1 MPRTWPKPGNNRRKT
16 SKKNKVK
23 RQKFT
28 NLVLF
33 TFYFCLCYFL
43 AMNHIERLNAI
54 LIHLQSKRIVKA
66 SEIAKRFEI
75 SLRTVYRDIRALEAS
90 GVPIGAEAGVGYFLM
105 ENYKLPPVMFTK
117 EEASALLFGEKLV
130 EKMSDDQMKSEFCSA
145 LIKIKAIL
153 NPEEKDR
160 LEKLQN
166 HISVLNFTSPSGNFN
181 RLFLGEIQQALV
193 SKQVLEIDYQAG
205 YGAPA
210 TKRLVEPIGLCNY
223 SRRWHLFAWCRLRG
237 EYRDFRLDRIQD
249 LRISTENFKGKQH
262 VSMDEFIRKLN
273 VISDEPNIT
282 LLMPTNRLY
291 LIAESKY
298 WYGFTEEEK
307 IDDQLSRLHFSN
319 NELRG
324 FATWIISSGSF
335 AQVEEPEELKQILYQ
350 YISGIIENYK

>member
-1 MPRTWPKPGNNRRKT
+1 
-16 SKKNKVK
+16 
-23 RQKFT
+23 
-28 NLVLF
+28 
-33 TFYFCLCYFL
+33 
-43 AMNHIERLNAI
+43 MNHIERLNAI

-66 SEIAKRFEI
+66 SEIAERFEI
-75 SLRTVYRDIRALEAS
+75 SLRTVYRDIRALEES

-105 ENYKLPPVMFTK
+105 DNYKLPPVMFTK

-130 EKMSDDQMKSEFCSA
+130 EKMSDDGMKAEFCSA
-145 LIKIKAIL
+145 LFKIKAIL

-160 LEKLQN
+160 LEKLYSQ
-166 HISVLNFTSPSGNFN
+166 ISVLNYTSSNVNFN
-181 RLFLGEIQQALV
+181 RLFLSEIQQALV

-223 SRRWHLFAWCRLRG
+223 SRRWHLFAWCRLRS

-262 VSMDEFIRKLN
+262 ISMDEFTRKLN
-273 VISDEPNIT
+273 VISDKANIS
-282 LLMPTNRLY
+282 
-291 LIAESKY
+291 LIMKTDRIKLINESKY

-307 IDDQLSRLHFSN
+307 VDYQTSRLRFAN

-324 FATWIISSGSF
+324 FATWIISSGSY
-335 AQVEEPEELKQILYQ
+335 AKVEDPEELKTILDQ
-350 YISGIIENYK
+350 SISGIIENYR

>member
-1 MPRTWPKPGNNRRKT
+1 
-16 SKKNKVK
+16 
-23 RQKFT
+23 
-28 NLVLF
+28 
-33 TFYFCLCYFL
+33 
-43 AMNHIERLNAI
+43 MNHIERLNAI

-66 SEIAKRFEI
+66 SEIAERFEI
-75 SLRTVYRDIRALEAS
+75 SLRTVYRDIRALEES

-105 ENYKLPPVMFTK
+105 NNYKLPPVMFTK

-130 EKMSDDQMKSEFCSA
+130 EKMSDDGMKAEFCSA
-145 LIKIKAIL
+145 LFKIKAIL

-160 LEKLQN
+160 LEKLYSQ
-166 HISVLNFTSPSGNFN
+166 ISVLDYTSSNVNFN
-181 RLFLGEIQQALV
+181 RLFLGEIQQAMV

-223 SRRWHLFAWCRLRG
+223 SRRWHLFAWCRLRS

-262 VSMDEFIRKLN
+262 ISMDEFTRKLN
-273 VISDEPNIT
+273 VISDKANIS
-282 LLMPTNRLY
+282 
-291 LIAESKY
+291 LIMKTDRIKLINESKY

-307 IDDQLSRLHFSN
+307 VDDQTSRLRFAN

-324 FATWIISSGSF
+324 FATWIISSGSY
-335 AQVEEPEELKQILYQ
+335 AKVEEPEELKQIVDQ
-350 YISGIIENYK
+350 YISGIIENYQ

>member
-1 MPRTWPKPGNNRRKT
+1 
-16 SKKNKVK
+16 
-23 RQKFT
+23 
-28 NLVLF
+28 
-33 TFYFCLCYFL
+33 
-43 AMNHIERLNAI
+43 MNHIERLNAI
-54 LIHLQSKRIVKA
+54 LIQLQSKRIVKA
-66 SEIAKRFEI
+66 SEIAERFEI

-130 EKMSDDQMKSEFCSA
+130 EKMSDDRMKAEFCSA
-145 LIKIKAIL
+145 LTKIKAIL

-160 LEKLQN
+160 LEKLHSQ
-166 HISVLNFTSPSGNFN
+166 ISVLNFTSANENFN
-181 RLFLGEIQQALV
+181 HLFLSEIQQALV

-210 TKRLVEPIGLCNY
+210 TQRLVEPIGLCNY

-237 EYRDFRLDRIQD
+237 EYRDFRLDRIQN
-249 LRISTENFKGKQH
+249 LRLSQENFKGKQH
-262 VSMDEFIRKLN
+262 LSMDEFIHRMN
-273 VISDEPNIT
+273 VISDKANIS
-282 LLMPTNRLY
+282 LMVKTDRIN

-307 IDDQLSRLHFSN
+307 IDDQTSRLRFAN

-324 FATWIISSGSF
+324 FATWIISSGSY

-350 YISGIIENYK
+350 YISGIIENYQYKSTTDNSD